1 MPRKIGPTFLVPCRI
16 ILCSHGSK
24 RQQPSLSFQC
34 WCVEWHLDCHFANL
48 HSMCPCPVCVCVCVC
63 VCVYLYANG
72 FPFPSGIQYP
82 VRVCKKRLNTNSRD
96 QHWLASWQAGNK
108 RINHRIGD
116 EEIRQRQH
124 ELNKTEYMRGNETER
139 RLAPQLVTCHY
150 IDIIVKVTY
159 GGGNI
164 SCSSQ

>member
-1 MPRKIGPTFLVPCRI
+1 MGRNGNSRRFHFNVGVWSGTWIA
-16 ILCSHGSK
+16 IL
-24 RQQPSLSFQC
+24 PIYTQC
-34 WCVEWHLDCHFANL
+34 AHVLYA
-48 HSMCPCPVCVCVCVC
+48 CVC